1 MINMVQ
7 MVYKGRGGGVGS
19 EFFLPMSFIFT
30 PISFYL
36 LIDNYHL
43 FLLSQIA
50 DLNTDVLKAKR
61 ANADRIKDF
70 SKQLNEFNKVSLGDQ
85 RRLPYSSEASGV
97 QISKKKLESNRERA
111 IQFAKNIPRPAIK
124 GKEMKSFDV
133 DDEDDMADRLMSG
146 SEYGVGDQ
154 KAFKLEEL
162 QAKHLESKRSID
174 AMRKQM
180 GM

>member
-1 MINMVQ
+1 M
-7 MVYKGRGGGVGS
+7 REGVWGVNS
-19 EFFLPMSFIFT
+19 TSISFKFA
-30 PISFYL
+30 PISSYL
-36 LIDNYHL
+36 LTDNYHPLL
-43 FLLSQIA
+43 FSQIL
-50 DLNTDVLKAKR
+50 DLNTDILKAKR

-111 IQFAKNIPRPAIK
+111 IQFAKNIPRPVIK
-124 GKEMKSFDV
+124 GKEMKSFDA
-133 DDEDDMADRLMSG
+133 DDDDIADRLMCG
-146 SEYGVGDQ
+146 NDYVVDQ

>member
-1 MINMVQ
+1 MITANDV
-7 MVYKGRGGGVGS
+7 
-19 EFFLPMSFIFT
+19 LNIFYQQNT
-30 PISFYL
+30 LESPNISFL
-36 LIDNYHL
+36 LL
-43 FLLSQIA
+43 FQIT
-50 DLNTDVLKAKR
+50 DLNTDILKAKR

-70 SKQLNEFNKVSLGDQ
+70 SKQLNDFNKVSLGDQ

-111 IQFAKNIPRPAIK
+111 MQFAKNIPRPVVK
-124 GKEMKSFDV
+124 GKEMKSSDGDG

-146 SEYGVGDQ
+146 SDYGVIDQ
-154 KAFKLEEL
+154 NAFKLEEL